1 MSATGGQDAG
11 RKMVAQMESLAR
23 DECVALL
30 DTVSVGRLALLVD
43 DRPEILPVNYAM
55 DGDSV
60 LFRTAEGTVLNRA
73 SLTVV
78 AFEADQLDE
87 ADQAGWSVLVQGVA
101 QDIGDAIDARS
112 ERQRRLSLVSW
123 APGTRSRWFRIRPD
137 KITGRRIRVVPAG

>member
-11 RKMVAQMESLAR
+11 REMVAHMESLAR

-30 DTVSVGRLALLVD
+30 ETVSVGRLALLVD

-60 LFRTAEGTVLNRA
+60 LFRTAEGTVLNQA

-78 AFEADQLDE
+78 AFEADQLDDS
-87 ADQAGWSVLVQGVA
+87 DQAGWSVLVQGVA

-112 ERQRRLSLVSW
+112 ERQRRLSLVTW

-137 KITGRRIRVVPAG
+137 KITGRRIRMVPAG